1 MGGQG
6 GQQQAKGLGR
16 VKNTYASVA
25 EYLAVFEPLL
35 FEEVKAQIV
44 QGRSDEEEGGW
55 VGGAPDFVLP
65 PQFAVGLFNSVCV
78 CVCCFSLP
86 CVSVWAE
93 AGQDWQK
100 GIVASCTESEGFH
113 KVSMAVLDDFREMVS
128 ENDLLLLSK
137 EKVSALAP

>member
-1 MGGQG
+1 LGGQG

-78 CVCCFSLP
+78 CVLFFSPLRF
-86 CVSVWAE
+86 CVGRGWAGL
-93 AGQDWQK
+93 A
-100 GIVASCTESEGFH
+100 EGDCGVVH
-113 KVSMAVLDDFREMVS
+113 RVGGVPQGVHGRA
-128 ENDLLLLSK
+128 
-137 EKVSALAP
+137 